1 MIMKNDFVP
10 VFRFVICSD
19 SHIEGIGS
27 SGYYRLKEV
36 IDYSLDFAAKDEH
49 YNKIDNFFIA
59 GDITNKGSKEEF
71 DAFKEIYDY
80 GTKKGVKFLCTVA
93 KGHDS
98 ISMGKK
104 SLEYYKS
111 VTNQETDFHRV
122 IGGYHFIGLSTGTI
136 PNKHY
141 SFRQKLW
148 LKKALKKACADTPDK
163 PVFLVHHEHVKN
175 TVYGSSD
182 FDGWGNRFFTGLF
195 DKYPNVV
202 DFSGHSHYPVNDPRS
217 IWQGEFTA
225 IGTGSLKYTE
235 LTVDDERK
243 VHPAFHDNCANFLI
257 VEADKESNLRV
268 IGVDC
273 MEGEIL
279 CEYYFR
285 NPADKNNREYT
296 KEKQIARSVAPAFAK
311 EAEITVEE
319 QDNIYVVCYP
329 EAVSAD
335 GMPVFIY
342 RIYVENADGKTVK
355 MIKQIPTYYLY
366 GEDEELRECLGM
378 FPKGK
383 YKVKILA
390 ENVYGMKSQPIEKI
404 IEI

>member
-1 MIMKNDFVP
+1 MKNDFSP

-27 SGYYRLKEV
+27 PGYYRLKEV
-36 IDYSLDFAAKDEH
+36 IDYSLDFAEKDKH
-49 YNKIDNFFIA
+49 YNKIDTFFIA

-80 GTKKGVKFLCTVA
+80 AADKGAKILCTVA

-98 ISMGKK
+98 ITMGKK

-111 VTNQETDFHRV
+111 LTNQETDFHRV
-122 IGGYHFIGLSTGTI
+122 IGGYHFIGLSTGKT
-136 PNKHY
+136 PNKYY

-148 LKKALKKACADTPDK
+148 LKKEMKKACADTPGK
-163 PVFLVHHEHVKN
+163 PVFFMHHEHVKN

-182 FDGWGNRFFTGLF
+182 FDGWGNRFFTGVS
-195 DKYPNVV
+195 DKYPNIV

-217 IWQGEFTA
+217 IWQGDFTA
-225 IGTGSLKYTE
+225 IGTGSLKYAE
-235 LTVDDERK
+235 LTVDVERK
-243 VHPAFHDNCANFLI
+243 VHPAFYDDCANFLI
-257 VEADKESNLRV
+257 VEADKDSNLRV

-273 MEGEIL
+273 MAEEIL
-279 CEYYFR
+279 CEYYLK

-296 KEKQIARSVAPAFAK
+296 IEKQIARSEAPAFADG
-311 EAEITVEE
+311 AEITVEE
-319 QDNIYVVCYP
+319 QSDIYVVSYP
-329 EAVSAD
+329 KADSTD

-378 FPKGK
+378 FARGK
-383 YKVKILA
+383 YKVKIFA
-390 ENVYGMKSQPIEKI
+390 ENCFGMKSEPIKKEI
-404 IEI
+404 II

>member
-1 MIMKNDFVP
+1 MKNDFSP

-27 SGYYRLKEV
+27 PGYNRLKEV
-36 IDYSLDFAAKDEH
+36 IDYSLDFAVKDEH
-49 YNKIDNFFIA
+49 YNKIDTFFIA

-80 GTKKGVKFLCTVA
+80 AADKGAKFLCTVA

-98 ISMGKK
+98 ITMGKK

-111 VTNQETDFHRV
+111 LTNQETDFHRV
-122 IGGYHFIGLSTGTI
+122 IGGYHFIGLSTGKT

-141 SFRQKLW
+141 SFLQKLW
-148 LKKALKKACADTPDK
+148 LKKEMKKAYADTPDK
-163 PVFLVHHEHVKN
+163 PVFFIHHEHVKN

-182 FDGWGNRFFTGLF
+182 FDGWGNRFFTGVS
-195 DKYPNVV
+195 DKYPNIV

-217 IWQGEFTA
+217 IWQGAFTA

-243 VHPAFHDNCANFLI
+243 VHPDFYDDCANFLI
-257 VEADKESNLRV
+257 VEADKDSNLRV

-273 MEGEIL
+273 MAEEIL
-279 CEYYFR
+279 CEYYLK

-296 KEKQIARSVAPAFAK
+296 KEKQIARSEAPAFA
-311 EAEITVEE
+311 EGAEITVED
-319 QDNIYVVCYP
+319 QSDIYVVGYP
-329 EAVSAD
+329 KADSTD

-355 MIKQIPTYYLY
+355 MRKQIPTYYLY

-378 FPKGK
+378 FARGK
-383 YKVKILA
+383 YKVKIFA
-390 ENVYGMKSQPIEKI
+390 ENCFGMKSEPIEKEI
-404 IEI
+404 II